1 MSEQIPVD
9 LRVLGHSF
17 KLATTLEKRADLERA
32 AELLNE
38 KFVFSER
45 CEKFHGYRQAKYRRQ
60 NRKERLLRRES
71 HLRIDA
77 TNPSDAG

>member
-38 KFVFSER
+38 NMMNSVVK
-45 CEKFHGYRQAKYRRQ
+45 HHAWNQA
-60 NRKERLLRRES
+60 S
-71 HLRIDA
+71 
-77 TNPSDAG
+77 